1 MKSKRLLVPAII
13 ITVVAVAA
21 VIITGCRKKQAYT
34 FETTA
39 ATNGSIVNVVTATGT
54 LEAIT
59 SVQVGTQVSGIV
71 KKLYVD
77 FNSPVKKGQVLAD
90 LDKVA
95 LQSSVDQAQA
105 SLDQAKAEMDYQT
118 STYERTKALYDKAL
132 VAQADFDLA
141 KYNYEQ
147 AKAALKTSQ
156 ANYDKSR
163 VNLGYATIY
172 SPIDGVVINRAVD
185 EGQTVAASFSTPEI
199 FTIAQDLTQMKVEA
213 DVDETDIGQVKD
225 GQRVEF
231 TVDAFPDEKFTGVV
245 SQIRLK
251 PTTVS
256 NVVTYTVIIN
266 APNPDLKL
274 LPGLTADI
282 TIYVEEV
289 KNVLTVPYKAVK
301 FTPPSEYLA
310 TVFKSHRN
318 GQGGKGNWKGSGSGG
333 WRQGTAG
340 QGQAAGG
347 MQQGSAGAGMPQ
359 EGAAP
364 EGMRGQGMAQ
374 GANGNGGNYVKPTM
388 VWVKT
393 GETIHPVRVE
403 LGANDGN
410 ITEIKSGLK
419 EGDLVVTGM
428 KLESG
433 SAKKKSSAAAT
444 SPFMPRRPGQTQTR
458 TTTSGTNNSTTNR
471 SNSN

>member
-1 MKSKRLLVPAII
+1 MKRKRLLISAII
-13 ITVVAVAA
+13 ISVVAVGA

-39 ATNGSIVNVVTATGT
+39 AANGSIVNVVTATGT

-105 SLDQAKAEMDYQT
+105 SLDQAKAEMEYQS
-118 STYERTKALYDKAL
+118 STFDRTKALYDKAL

-310 TVFKSHRN
+310 AIFKSHRN
-318 GQGGKGNWKGSGSGG
+318 GQSGKGNPNGSGSGR
-333 WRQGTAG
+333 WRQGAAG

-359 EGAAP
+359 EGSAP

-374 GANGNGGNYVKPTM
+374 GANGTGGNYVKPTM

-410 ITEIKSGLK
+410 ITEVRSGLK

-433 SAKKKSSAAAT
+433 SAGKKASAAT
-444 SPFMPRRPGQTQTR
+444 SPFMPRRPNQTQTGKGNTA
-458 TTTSGTNNSTTNR
+458 TTNSSTNR
-471 SNSN
+471 SNQN

>member
-1 MKSKRLLVPAII
+1 MKRLLAPVASII
-13 ITVVAVAA
+13 VVAAA
-21 VIITGCRKKQAYT
+21 ALIITGCFKKQSYT
-34 FETTA
+34 FETTEV
-39 ATNGSIVNVVTATGT
+39 TKGSIVNVVTATGT

-71 KKLYVD
+71 EKLYVD
-77 FNSPVKKGQVLAD
+77 FNSKVKKGQVLAQ

-95 LQSSVDQAQA
+95 LKSSVDQAMA

-118 STYERTKALYDKAL
+118 ATYERTKALFDKNL
-132 VAQADFDLA
+132 IAQADFDQA

-147 AKAALKTSQ
+147 AKASLKTAQ
-156 ANYDKSR
+156 AQYDKSI

-172 SPIDGVVINRAVD
+172 SPIDGVVTNRAVE
-185 EGQTVAASFSTPEI
+185 EGQTVASSFSTPEI

-231 TVDAFPDEKFTGVV
+231 TVDAFPDAKFTGTV

-289 KNVLTVPYKAVK
+289 KDVLTVPYKAIK
-301 FTPPSEYLA
+301 FTPTADYLA
-310 TVFKSHRN
+310 KMGKEMKKN
-318 GQGGKGNWKGSGSGG
+318 GMPSGHKRDSGYKGS
-333 WRQGTAG
+333 W
-340 QGQAAGG
+340 
-347 MQQGSAGAGMPQ
+347 QGSAPSGMPQ
-359 EGAAP
+359 GSAP
-364 EGMRGQGMAQ
+364 SAMPQGTT
-374 GANGNGGNYVKPTM
+374 GTTGSSVKQTM
-388 VWVKT
+388 VWVKE
-393 GETIHPVRVE
+393 GERIHPVPVE
-403 LGANDGN
+403 LGSNDGT
-410 ITEIKSGLK
+410 IAEVKSGLK

-428 KLESG
+428 KLEAG
-433 SAKKKSSAAAT
+433 KVKTKSTTST
-444 SPFMPRRPGQTQTR
+444 SSPFMPKRPGGQTK
-458 TTTSGTNNSTTNR
+458 TTKTNSSAKTN
-471 SNSN
+471 